1 MYAMCCNNQE
11 ILMSKYNMKSCTTA
25 KIFVLLG
32 SIIFYFYISTA
43 IAEDMPKTL
52 EALEAYEAENLIDDS
67 ATNEQVT
74 SNTVLQQFNLHV
86 KRTKLACIKAIGHEK
101 FCHCISENMP
111 SDQEFANYVVA
122 VSKTKEELKFGEL
135 SEYYQ
140 QAINLA
146 RTARDKC
153 VAESM

>member
-1 MYAMCCNNQE
+1 MP
-11 ILMSKYNMKSCTTA
+11 KYNVLRQDSSINFLQKSC
-25 KIFVLLG
+25 ISVICLLA
-32 SIIFYFYISTA
+32 ITVA
-43 IAEDMPKTL
+43 IAEDLPTTL
-52 EALEAYEAENLIDDS
+52 EELEQYETKNLIDDS
-67 ATNEQVT
+67 ATSEQVT

-86 KRTKLACIKAIGHEK
+86 KRTKLACVKAIGHEK

-146 RTARDKC
+146 RSARDKC
-153 VAESM
+153 VAEAM

>member
-1 MYAMCCNNQE
+1 MP
-11 ILMSKYNMKSCTTA
+11 KYNVLRQDTPINFLQKSFISVICILAITTA
-25 KIFVLLG
+25 V
-32 SIIFYFYISTA
+32 
-43 IAEDMPKTL
+43 AEDLPTTL
-52 EALEAYEAENLIDDS
+52 EELEQYETKNLIDDS
-67 ATNEQVT
+67 ATSEQVT

-86 KRTKLACIKAIGHEK
+86 KRTKLACVKAIGHEK

-122 VSKTKEELKFGEL
+122 VSKTKEELNFGEL

-146 RTARDKC
+146 RSARDKC
-153 VAESM
+153 VAEAM